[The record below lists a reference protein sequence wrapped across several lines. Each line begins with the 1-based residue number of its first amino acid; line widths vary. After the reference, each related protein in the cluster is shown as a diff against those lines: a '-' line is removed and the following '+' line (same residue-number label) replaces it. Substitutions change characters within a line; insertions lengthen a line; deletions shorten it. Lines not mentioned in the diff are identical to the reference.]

1 MSQVFDLLF
10 AQYSQYPTLFIYL
23 EATAI
28 FFGIL
33 SVWFSWQNNVL
44 VFPAG
49 IISTS
54 IFVYILLVSGLLGDT
69 LINAYY
75 FIMSIYGWF
84 YWTRKNTG
92 KRETP
97 ITSSSRSDIKLC
109 LLIFALAVIAVL
121 IIYVIS
127 SKLTSWTAYVDIF
140 TTGVFF
146 VGMWLMAR
154 RKIQHW
160 LCWIVGDAVS
170 VPLYAYKGLILTSIQ
185 FFVFTVMAILGYR
198 KWLKLIN
205 EPV

>member
-1 MSQVFDLLF
+1 MSQIFEFLF

-44 VFPAG
+44 VFPTG

-54 IFVYILLVSGLLGDT
+54 IFVYILAVSNLLGDL

-75 FIMSIYGWF
+75 FVMSVYGWF
-84 YWTRKNTG
+84 YWKRKDSRQQETR
-92 KRETP
+92 
-97 ITSSSRSDIKLC
+97 ITEATQEDKKTC
-109 LLIFALAVIAVL
+109 CLIFFGAILAVL
-121 IIYVIS
+121 IIYIS
-127 SKLTSWTAYVDIF
+127 SNRLTSWTAYVDTF

-160 LCWIVGDAVS
+160 LCWILGDAIS
-170 VPLYAYKGLILTSIQ
+170 IPLYAYKGLMLTSIQ
-185 FFVFTVMAILGYR
+185 FLVFTIMASFGYQ
-198 KWLKLIN
+198 KWKKLMLN
-205 EPV
+205 